1 MGFPRTGLLTTTS
14 SMAAASAWRDAADS
28 LASPSCRASGTS
40 SSSHDEPIL
49 TRCIAAITRAHRA
62 VTASYPLL
70 LLRSGRHALDAS
82 GSSRMTRSS
91 TTRLVGEF
99 AVKNL
104 RIAALTVLL
113 LNFDEVRDL
122 HLCSMGVT
130 V

>member
-1 MGFPRTGLLTTTS
+1 
-14 SMAAASAWRDAADS
+14 
-28 LASPSCRASGTS
+28 
-40 SSSHDEPIL
+40 
-49 TRCIAAITRAHRA
+49 
-62 VTASYPLL
+62 
-70 LLRSGRHALDAS
+70 
-82 GSSRMTRSS
+82 MTRSS